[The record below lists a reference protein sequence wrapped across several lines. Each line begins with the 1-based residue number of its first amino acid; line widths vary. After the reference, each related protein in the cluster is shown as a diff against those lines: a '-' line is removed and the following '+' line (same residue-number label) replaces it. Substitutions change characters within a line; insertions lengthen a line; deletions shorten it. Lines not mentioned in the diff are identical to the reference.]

1 MTEESEIA
9 FKRNTKDFESKSE
22 NIRRNQNNRKNAVTD
37 FFFSNLLKC
46 GWFKNL
52 ILAALTIVIITFFML
67 VIFLGIFIAI
77 ENERMID
84 VVLGIMFKVFMP
96 CAMIFVFFI
105 KFGEYNKTQ

>member
-9 FKRNTKDFESKSE
+9 FKRNTKDFESKSK
-22 NIRRNQNNRKNAVTD
+22 NIRRNQNNRNNAVTD
-37 FFFSNLLKC
+37 FFSNILEC

>member
-1 MTEESEIA
+1 MAEESEIA

-22 NIRRNQNNRKNAVTD
+22 NLRRNQNYRNNAVTD
-37 FFFSNLLKC
+37 FFSNLLKC

-52 ILAALTIVIITFFML
+52 ILAALTIVIITFLML
-67 VIFLGIFIAI
+67 VIFLGIFIAV

-105 KFGEYNKTQ
+105 RFGEYNKTQ